1 MTNRPISM
9 LPSLLTLCNFSTGF
23 ISIILGIQSIFW
35 RGQGQIEKSN
45 SLFTSACLV
54 IFLGMVFD
62 MLDGRVA
69 RMTNSQSKLG
79 GELDSLADVCTFGI
93 APAVI
98 LGSLWIRVMP
108 SNAEWWSFAM
118 VVGVIYACCAALRLA
133 IYNLHISDEATGHFS
148 GLPSP
153 GAAGAVVGAALFF
166 SQDYIKELWYSTYDS
181 ASENFLNAVTA
192 GRDGRV
198 VGVYAFSL
206 YVMVIGLMMVS
217 NFRFAHAANIWL
229 GKTKKVYTLIFFII
243 VIALLSLERTR
254 PIVLF
259 LGFNAY
265 ILICL
270 FVNIRNRL
278 RHREEDID
286 RDMEEALNPE
296 GEEVKEEIE
305 NGAQVKE

>member
-1 MTNRPISM
+1 M
-9 LPSLLTLCNFSTGF
+9 LPSLLTLCNFSSGF
-23 ISIILGIQSIFW
+23 ISIILGIQSIYW
-35 RGQGQIEKSN
+35 RGQGQIDKSN

-79 GELDSLADVCTFGI
+79 GELDSLADVCSFGI

-108 SNAEWWSFAM
+108 INAEWWSFAM
-118 VVGVIYACCAALRLA
+118 VAGVIYACCAAIRLA
-133 IYNLHISDEATGHFS
+133 VYNLHISDEATGHFS

-166 SQDYIKELWYSTYDS
+166 SQDYIKQFWCSTYGS
-181 ASENFLNAVTA
+181 ASENFLNGVMA
-192 GRDGRV
+192 GRDSRV
-198 VGVYAFSL
+198 IAVYAFSL
-206 YVMVIGLMMVS
+206 YVAVIGLMMVS

-229 GKTKKVYTLIFFII
+229 GKTKKVYTLVFFVI
-243 VIALLSLERTR
+243 VFALLSLERTR
-254 PIVLF
+254 PVVLF

-265 ILICL
+265 ILVCL

-286 RDMEEALNPE
+286 HDMEEALNPE
-296 GEEVKEEIE
+296 GESKEDVE
-305 NGAQVKE
+305 GAGETKE

>member
-1 MTNRPISM
+1 M

-35 RGQGQIEKSN
+35 RGQGEIAKSD
-45 SLFTSACLV
+45 SLFTSACLM

-98 LGSLWIRVMP
+98 LGSLWLRVMP

-118 VVGVIYACCAALRLA
+118 VAGVIYACCAALRLA

-153 GAAGAVVGAALFF
+153 GAAGAVIGATLFF
-166 SQDYIKELWYSTYDS
+166 SQDYIRKIWYSLYNSTIDTTLG
-181 ASENFLNAVTA
+181 FITT

-198 VGVYAFSL
+198 VGIYIFSL
-206 YVMVIGLMMVS
+206 YFMIIGLMMVS
-217 NFRFAHAANIWL
+217 NFRFAHVANIWL
-229 GKTKKVYTLIFFII
+229 GKTKKVYTLIFFLII
-243 VIALLSLERTR
+243 IALLSLEKTR
-254 PIVLF
+254 PVVLF

-265 ILICL
+265 IMVCL

-278 RHREEDID
+278 RHREADID
-286 RDMEEALNPE
+286 HDMEEVLNPE
-296 GEEVKEEIE
+296 GESKEEAE
-305 NGAQVKE
+305 SLAGTKE